1 MIREVEQDLGEAEG
15 TSCNVVDSDIKKA
28 FFFFLNK

>member
-28 FFFFLNK
+28 FFFF